1 MQLALGAKAAA
12 EVWQQQ
18 SSSQKAAGGKGPPLF
33 CSCSAVQTGQ
43 KRQKQRVHGPSFS
56 LGSFE
61 SSAPDGLR
69 TNAYHDGH

>member
-12 EVWQQQ
+12 EVRQQQ

-43 KRQKQRVHGPSFS
+43 KQRAHGPSFS